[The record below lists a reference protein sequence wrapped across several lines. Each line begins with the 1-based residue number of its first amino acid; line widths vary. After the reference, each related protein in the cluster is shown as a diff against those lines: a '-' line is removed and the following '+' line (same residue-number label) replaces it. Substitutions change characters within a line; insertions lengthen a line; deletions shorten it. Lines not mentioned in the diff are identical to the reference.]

1 MGPPVAAFTLPRR
14 QNPPRSVHVAGKN
27 HILESLPAEVRARLL
42 KSTER
47 FAAERK
53 HVVFERKMPIEFV
66 HFPLASVVSLVSN
79 MQNGDIAEVATV
91 GNEGLIGLPLALG
104 VNDDPHDA
112 FYQVPGE
119 TLRMPAAVFIREIAK
134 RGALEAIVRRY
145 TQAFCSQIARSA
157 ACNLLHPVEQ
167 RLCRW
172 ILMCHDRVGDQPI
185 RLTQEFIAQMLGV
198 RRPTVTLVASVLQK
212 AGFIRYKRG
221 VIEVLDRP
229 GLEEACCDC
238 YRFVRNEFE
247 RLLC

>member
-1 MGPPVAAFTLPRR
+1 MGSPVATFDSSKQP
-14 QNPPRSVHVAGKN
+14 NPPCAVHVAGKN
-27 HILESLPAEVRARLL
+27 HLLELLPAEEHVRLL
-42 KSTER
+42 KSIER
-47 FAAERK
+47 FSAERK
-53 HVVFERKMPIEFV
+53 HVVFNRRQPIEFV

-79 MQNGDIAEVATV
+79 MENGDLAEVATV
-91 GNEGLIGLPLALG
+91 GNEGLVGIPLALG
-104 VNDDPHDA
+104 VHQDPHDA
-112 FYQVPGE
+112 FYQIPGE
-119 TLRMPAAVFIREIAK
+119 TLRMPAAVFIAEMEQ
-134 RGALEAIVRRY
+134 RGPLEAIVQRY

-172 ILMCHDRVGDQPI
+172 ILMCHDRVGPQPI

-221 VIEVLDRP
+221 SIEVLDRP

-238 YRFVRNEFE
+238 YLFVRREFE
-247 RLLC
+247 HLLC